1 MPDAARPLLLL
12 DAASLYYRAFF
23 GDKGTIKAPDG
34 APVGAVR
41 GFLDM
46 IAYFVRERRPSGLVA
61 CWDDDW
67 RPAFRVEA
75 VPSYKAHRLAADGG
89 EDAPPALGP
98 QVDIIVEVLAAVGIA
113 RVGAAGCEADDVIGT
128 LTTRAV
134 EAGEQVEIATGD
146 RDLFQL
152 VRPGV
157 DVLYTARGVR
167 NLDIV
172 DEPRLA
178 EKYGIAS
185 GDAYADLAAL
195 RGDAS
200 DGLPGVA
207 GIGEKTAA
215 ALLARFGSL
224 DGIIAAAQDPSSGI
238 AAGQRAKLLAGLEYL
253 AVAPGVVRVLRDAAL
268 PAVDPALPR
277 KPADPAAL
285 AALSER
291 WGLGSSIERLLAAL
305 ADPEQA
311 AG

>member
-1 MPDAARPLLLL
+1 MADSPRPLLLL

-23 GDKGTIKAPDG
+23 GDKGTILAPDG
-34 APVGAVR
+34 SPVGAVR

-46 IAYFVRERRPSGLVA
+46 IGYLVRERRPAGLVA

-89 EDAPPALGP
+89 EDAPPELGP
-98 QVDIIVEVLAAVGIA
+98 QVDVIVEVLAALGIA

-128 LTTRAV
+128 LTTRALAV
-134 EAGEQVEIATGD
+134 GESVEIATGD

-152 VRPGV
+152 VGPGV
-157 DVLYTARGVR
+157 EVLYTARGVR
-167 NLDIV
+167 NLDVIDV
-172 DEPRLA
+172 GRLA
-178 EKYGIAS
+178 EKYAVAS

-215 ALLARFGSL
+215 ALLARFDTL
-224 DGIIAAAQDPSSGI
+224 DGIIAAAADPRSGI
-238 AAGQRAKLLAGLEYL
+238 PAGQRAKLIAGLDYL
-253 AVAPGVVRVLRDAAL
+253 AVAPGVVRVLRDAEL
-268 PAVDPALPR
+268 PACDPAIPR
-277 KPADPAAL
+277 EAADPEAL
-285 AALSER
+285 TVLASR
-291 WGLGSSIERLLAAL
+291 WGLGSSLERLQAAL
-305 ADPEQA
+305 AA